1 MDSTPRGHP
10 REYLACLV
18 RAQPRSR
25 FPSSGQRTKRSL
37 RANFWS
43 VEWHSRN
50 FDGNHENNSVTPR
63 TQQELH
69 VPQSM
74 RSITKTLFHSRASES
89 QERSAPSRH
98 LQKSPLNLL
107 AFFSFVPTLYAG
119 TAS

>member
-50 FDGNHENNSVTPR
+50 FDGNNENNSVTPR
-63 TQQELH
+63 TQHEPH

-74 RSITKTLFHSRASES
+74 RSITETLFHSRPGKAGSKV
-89 QERSAPSRH
+89 RPAPST
-98 LQKSPLNLL
+98 KV
-107 AFFSFVPTLYAG
+107 ATEFVGFFSFVPTLYAG